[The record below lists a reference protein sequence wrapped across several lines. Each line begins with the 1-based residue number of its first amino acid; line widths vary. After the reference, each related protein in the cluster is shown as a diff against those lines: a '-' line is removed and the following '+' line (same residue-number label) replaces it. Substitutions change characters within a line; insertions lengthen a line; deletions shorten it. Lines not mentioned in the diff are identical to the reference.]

1 MSNSTANS
9 VGVRAYEPADYARV
23 REILDQ
29 GNLFYEPFDASERLN
44 EKILRDPKSIFVAV
58 RSSEI
63 IGTVSI
69 MEDGRMPFIFRLA
82 VKQEFRNA
90 GIGIMLM
97 DSAEKEL
104 FSRGYKEVHILVE
117 TETEQ
122 LQGYYAKQGYEK
134 GNSYR
139 WMTKER

>member
-9 VGVRAYEPADYARV
+9 VGVRAYEPADYANV

-29 GNLFYEPFDASERLN
+29 GGLFYEPFDSAESLN
-44 EKILRDPKSIFVAV
+44 EKISRDPRSILVAI
-58 RSSEI
+58 RFNKI

-90 GIGIMLM
+90 GTGIILM

-117 TETEQ
+117 TENEQ

-134 GNSYR
+134 GNSYC